1 MSVVNANRGE
11 WSELYALA
19 YLLTKGGGY
28 GADRNSQKNEH
39 EYYEVLEVI
48 DKTSFTSQT
57 VYRLSDSK
65 IEITQEA
72 GLNIHVERD
81 VLKSSMQDFLQDLL
95 SAQSSAAFTSKSGTQ
110 ILDILKKQRPSA
122 SSTLTSD
129 TFLVLTDSLNHRPLD
144 PLAFSI
150 KSEIGNPATVF
161 NASGSTNI
169 TYSIRG
175 LGNIES
181 IPQIKGLKAKLQY
194 LLREGYELKFES
206 FDSSILRKNL
216 ENLHPELPE
225 YLAEL
230 TLAYYLS
237 NKTKLAIVAEST
249 FPISN
254 PDSSTKVKAIKSFL
268 VAASMG
274 LKANTPWSDYPKDFG
289 GFILVKRDGEV
300 LFYYLQNLSK
310 FEDYLFENL
319 RFETP
324 STSRHGFGNIESFEG
339 LPSIKLNLQI
349 RF

>member
-19 YLLTKGGGY
+19 FLLTKGGGY

-39 EYYEVLEVI
+39 EYHEVLEII

-65 IEITQEA
+65 IEIIQEA
-72 GLNIHVERD
+72 GFKIHVERD
-81 VLKSSMQDFLQDLL
+81 VLQSSMQDFLQDLL
-95 SAQSSAAFTSKSGTQ
+95 SAQSSAAFTSKSGVQ

-129 TFLVLTDSLNHRPLD
+129 TFLVLKDSLNHRPLD

-169 TYSIRG
+169 TYRISG

-194 LLREGYELKFES
+194 LLRAGCELKFES
-206 FDSSILRKNL
+206 FDSSVLRKNL

-254 PDSSTKVKAIKSFL
+254 PGSSTKVKAIKSFL